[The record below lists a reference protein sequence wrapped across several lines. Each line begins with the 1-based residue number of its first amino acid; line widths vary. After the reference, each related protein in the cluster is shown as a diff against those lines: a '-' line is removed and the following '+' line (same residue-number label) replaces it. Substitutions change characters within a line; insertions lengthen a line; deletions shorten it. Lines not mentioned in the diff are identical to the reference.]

1 MAKLTIDGLDETVE
15 QMARMKQLTGHVADQ
30 MLLAGAAVMK
40 RSWKETI
47 TRHDF
52 IESHS
57 MIDHVNFPRK
67 PKTVLDVLSIDV
79 YPQGKDDNGVRN
91 AEKAFILHYGR
102 SNMDASHFV
111 DEAEQKAKAE
121 TEAAMVKIWNHFIEK
136 GS

>member
-1 MAKLTIDGLDETVE
+1 MAKMKIDGLDETVE
-15 QMARMKQLTGHVADQ
+15 QMARMGQLTGTVADQ

-40 RSWKETI
+40 KSWKDTI

-52 IESHS
+52 IDSHS
-57 MIDHVNFPRK
+57 MIDHVNFPKK
-67 PKTVLDVLSIDV
+67 PKTVLDVLTIDV
-79 YPQGKDDNGVRN
+79 YPQGKDDKGVRN

-102 SNMDASHFV
+102 SGMDASHFV

-121 TEAAMVKIWNHFIEK
+121 SEAAMVKIWDHFIQK

>member
-1 MAKLTIDGLDETVE
+1 MKIDGLDETVE
-15 QMARMKQLTGHVADQ
+15 QMARMGQLTGTVADQ

-40 RSWKETI
+40 KSWKDTI

-52 IESHS
+52 IDSHS
-57 MIDHVNFPRK
+57 MIDHVNFPKK
-67 PKTVLDVLSIDV
+67 PKTVLDVLTIDV
-79 YPQGKDDNGVRN
+79 YPQGKDDKGVRN

-102 SNMDASHFV
+102 SGMVASHFV

-121 TEAAMVKIWNHFIEK
+121 SEAAMVKIWDHFIQK